1 MTSGTLFIVT
11 APSGAGKTS
20 LVRELVKGD
29 NSLCVSVSHTT
40 RPKRRGERDGVDYFF
55 VDREAFQ
62 RKLAQDA
69 FLEHAQVYGHYYGTS
84 REWVRQQRER
94 GLDVILEIDWQGAEQ
109 VRKLEPAACSIF
121 ILPPSVETLR
131 ERLRARGLD
140 DEETIARRMRKARQE
155 IAQGEKADFQVV
167 NDEFNQAL
175 AKVHEII
182 RRRRRD
188 AVAAGN

>member
-1 MTSGTLFIVT
+1 MTTRCVFRFRIPRGRNVAASGTVSIIFSWT
-11 APSGAGKTS
+11 GKPSSANSPKT
-20 LVRELVKGD
+20 
-29 NSLCVSVSHTT
+29 
-40 RPKRRGERDGVDYFF
+40 P
-55 VDREAFQ
+55 
-62 RKLAQDA
+62 